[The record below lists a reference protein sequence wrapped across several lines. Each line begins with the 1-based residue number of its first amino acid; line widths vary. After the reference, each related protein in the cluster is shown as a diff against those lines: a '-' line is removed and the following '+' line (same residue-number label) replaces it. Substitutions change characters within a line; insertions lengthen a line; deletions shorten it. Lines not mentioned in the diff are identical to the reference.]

1 MAPTDRPSL
10 WPPPPLLLLVLTSC
24 FLCESA
30 STTPFP
36 KDLEPITMVKS
47 EQSYLYPSFQ
57 GLLQDNDTLRLGL
70 DFQRM
75 LRINHMLY
83 IAARDHVFAVNLTTA
98 SEEFT
103 PQLKLTWKSK
113 DVSKCTVR
121 GKNRDECYNYVKV
134 LVPRNDETL
143 FTCGTN
149 ALNPTCRNYKMTT
162 LEQVGEEVV
171 GQARCPFESGQ
182 SNVGLFAG
190 GDFYSATMT
199 DFLASDAVIY
209 RSLGEGQP
217 VLRTV
222 KYDSKWLR
230 EPHFLHAIDYGN
242 YIYFFLSEIAVEY
255 TALGKVVFSRVAR
268 VCKNDNG
275 GSPRVLERYWTSFL
289 KARLNC
295 SVPGDSFFYFDVL
308 QSLTNVLQINQRPAV
323 VGVFTT
329 QANSIPGSAVC
340 AFYMDDIEK
349 VFNGKF
355 KEQRTS
361 DSSWT
366 PVPDEQVPRPRP
378 GTCAGDGSAADFKSS
393 IQFPDEMLTFIKSY
407 PLMDEAIPSANDRP
421 CFTRTSSRSKLT
433 QIVVD
438 VSAGPYKDR
447 TVMFLGSDD
456 GRVLKILASTHPND
470 SFGPKLLEDID
481 VYNPSKCNIQGQ
493 EDRRVLGLE
502 LDKDHHALF
511 VAFTSCVI
519 RVPLSRCSQHG
530 ACKRSCLNSRDPY
543 CIWLRTGS
551 CANMA
556 PGFKAGFEQ
565 DIEGDQSFQ
574 PDSCHADVLAT
585 TRNQESAV
593 DSAYGVRRLPDMDLQ
608 AGANVHYTLLI
619 ACVLVAFFL
628 GAILSGFLVSC
639 YCSRSAAQ
647 RARRLGKDPEA
658 SLPHALSLRS
668 LAKLSG
674 LLDTQPKDE
683 KLDMSTPKMYS
694 SFIPNGRASPHLHS
708 PMQKG
713 LALGDPDLSLS
724 QSLSQ
729 ADGELSGLPTPDST
743 PELPIKNI
751 RALRHHQYE
760 KNQNCNNAKDGNPS
774 CSGSSLGFMAV
785 VGNPLTQHAFP
796 FSHHHSN
803 GPGSSSASLH
813 LPEEKALL
821 NDDRVAAAGGGAAL
835 HHQSQQSLPQA
846 AVDVSA
852 LDELLKHIHEVSASG
867 TGGIKVLT
875 STSSLFPSSTSG
887 RHHHNHHHSQHG
899 QTRTHQYNHSHHHS
913 NHHNNNSSGGHQ
925 QQQQQ
930 IPETEP
936 SYYSTSTLPRDGP
949 KLLDPPPHTSTSSS
963 SSSSSSS
970 SNNPTSSTS
979 IPSSSSSS
987 SSTPLQQQVIPEQ
1000 PGASGVS
1007 VARHHSQR
1015 QGLIKMG
1022 SGGGA
1027 VPRHHSF
1034 NQRGAQHAHFLAR
1047 MNTNSSSNGP
1057 PAPSSNANAES
1068 RRPAPASSCLTRQ
1081 HSYSEGHTC
1090 SGRRSSAEPCPSSPK
1105 SPPSLCS
1112 CQTQRRHQEQR
1123 QEPTTTES
1131 EQGVAWASTRPG
1143 PRPGLGLDSAWASTR
1158 PGARPDPVWGS
1169 TRPGPR
1175 PGLGLDWGSTRSWA
1189 APVAS

>member
-1 MAPTDRPSL
+1 MALTSWLLP
-10 WPPPPLLLLVLTSC
+10 WGPPPLLLLLLLTSC
-24 FLCESA
+24 FLSESA

-36 KDLEPITMVKS
+36 KDLEPISVVSS
-47 EQSYLYPSFQ
+47 EQSYQYPGFQ

-75 LRINHMLY
+75 LRINHVLY

-98 SEEFT
+98 SEEFV
-103 PQLKLTWKSK
+103 PRLKLTWKSK

-121 GKNRDECYNYVKV
+121 GKNSDECYNYVKV

-143 FTCGTN
+143 FACGTN
-149 ALNPTCRNYKMTT
+149 AFNPTCRNYKMTS

-209 RSLGEGQP
+209 RSLGEGRP

-242 YIYFFLSEIAVEY
+242 YVYFFLSEIAVEY
-255 TALGKVVFSRVAR
+255 TTLGKVVFSRVAR

-378 GTCAGDGSAADFKSS
+378 GTCAGDGSASDYKSS
-393 IQFPDEMLTFIKSY
+393 VQFPDETLTFIKSY
-407 PLMDEAIPSANDRP
+407 PLMDEAVPSVNDRP

-456 GRVLKILASTHPND
+456 GRVLKVLASTHPND
-470 SFGPKLLEDID
+470 SFGSKLLEDID
-481 VYNPSKCNIQGQ
+481 VYNPSKCNVQGQ

-511 VAFTSCVI
+511 VAFSSCVI
-519 RVPLSRCSQHG
+519 RVPLSRCTQHG
-530 ACKRSCLNSRDPY
+530 ACKKACLASRDPY

-551 CANMA
+551 CANVA
-556 PGFKAGFEQ
+556 PGFKYV
-565 DIEGDQSFQ
+565 SF
-574 PDSCHADVLAT
+574 PLSVSLSDVLAT
-585 TRNQESAV
+585 TRNQESAA
-593 DSAYGVRRLPDMDLQ
+593 DSAYGKKRGNILTSSPLSLHLPGVRRPPEMEQ
-608 AGANVHYTLLI
+608 RAGANVHYTLLI

-639 YCSRSAAQ
+639 YCSRSAAH

-668 LAKLSG
+668 LAKLNG
-674 LLDTQPKDE
+674 LLDGQPKV
-683 KLDMSTPKMYS
+683 TAPR
-694 SFIPNGRASPHLHS
+694 NPHLAKKRRTLNNTAANNELIN
-708 PMQKG
+708 PG
-713 LALGDPDLSLS
+713 
-724 QSLSQ
+724 
-729 ADGELSGLPTPDST
+729 DGELSGLPTPDST
-743 PELPIKNI
+743 PELPIKNMK
-751 RALRHHQYE
+751 ALRHHQYE
-760 KNQNCNNAKDGNPS
+760 KNQNCNNAKDKPKSGPS

-785 VGNPLTQHAFP
+785 VGNSLTQQVFP

-803 GPGSSSASLH
+803 SLSNGAAHGAGASSTSLH
-813 LPEEKALL
+813 LPEERKIS
-821 NDDRVAAAGGGAAL
+821 NDERAAAAAAGGAGVIP
-835 HHQSQQSLPQA
+835 HHHHSQQSLPQTV
-846 AVDVSA
+846 VDVSA

-875 STSSLFPSSTSG
+875 STSSSSLG
-887 RHHHNHHHSQHG
+887 PH
-899 QTRTHQYNHSHHHS
+899 
-913 NHHNNNSSGGHQ
+913 
-925 QQQQQ
+925 QQQ
-930 IPETEP
+930 IPETAAT
-936 SYYSTSTLPRDGP
+936 SYYSTSALPSDGLP
-949 KLLDPPPHTSTSSS
+949 KRIEPPPQNSTSSS
-963 SSSSSSS
+963 
-970 SNNPTSSTS
+970 
-979 IPSSSSSS
+979 
-987 SSTPLQQQVIPEQ
+987 
-1000 PGASGVS
+1000 
-1007 VARHHSQR
+1007 RHS
-1015 QGLIKMG
+1015 LIKMG
-1022 SGGGA
+1022 SGSGA

-1034 NQRGAQHAHFLAR
+1034 NQRGPQHAQFLAR
-1047 MNTNSSSNGP
+1047 MNTNNSAGGARSTNGESKQ
-1057 PAPSSNANAES
+1057 PSV
-1068 RRPAPASSCLTRQ
+1068 ASACLTRQ
-1081 HSYSEGHTC
+1081 HSYSEGPHIQRAAIV
-1090 SGRRSSAEPCPSSPK
+1090 RRTASLKPQIPPKPLFLPNTATSEVAEAGK
-1105 SPPSLCS
+1105 YNY
-1112 CQTQRRHQEQR
+1112 
-1123 QEPTTTES
+1123 
-1131 EQGVAWASTRPG
+1131 
-1143 PRPGLGLDSAWASTR
+1143 
-1158 PGARPDPVWGS
+1158 
-1169 TRPGPR
+1169 
-1175 PGLGLDWGSTRSWA
+1175 
-1189 APVAS
+1189 

>member
-1 MAPTDRPSL
+1 MAPADWL
-10 WPPPPLLLLVLTSC
+10 PPWQSPLLLLVLTSC
-24 FLCESA
+24 FLSETA

-36 KDLEPITMVKS
+36 KDLEPINVVS
-47 EQSYLYPSFQ
+47 SAQSFQFPGFQ

-98 SEEFT
+98 SVDFR
-103 PQLKLTWKSK
+103 PQLKLTWRSK

-121 GKNRDECYNYVKV
+121 GKNSDECYNYVKV

-143 FTCGTN
+143 FACGTN
-149 ALNPTCRNYKMTT
+149 AFNPTCRNYKMTS

-171 GQARCPFESGQ
+171 GQARCPFESVQ

-209 RSLGEGQP
+209 RSLGDGRP

-242 YIYFFLSEIAVEY
+242 YVYFFLSEIAVEY

-361 DSSWT
+361 DLSWT

-378 GTCAGDGSAADFKSS
+378 GTCAGDGPAADYKSS
-393 IQFPDEMLTFIKSY
+393 VQFPDETLTFIKSY
-407 PLMDEAIPSANDRP
+407 PLMDEAVPSVNDRP

-456 GRVLKILASTHPND
+456 GRVLKVLASTHPND
-470 SFGPKLLEDID
+470 SFGSKLLEDID
-481 VYNPSKCNIQGQ
+481 VYNPSKCNVQGQ

-511 VAFTSCVI
+511 VAFSSCVI
-519 RVPLSRCSQHG
+519 RVPLSRCTQHG
-530 ACKRSCLNSRDPY
+530 ACKKACLASRDPY

-565 DIEGDQSFQ
+565 DIEGDHSFQ
-574 PDSCHADVLAT
+574 PDSCHADVSAT
-585 TRNQESAV
+585 TRHHDAAS
-593 DSAYGVRRLPDMDLQ
+593 DSAYGVRRLPEMDQ
-608 AGANVHYTLLI
+608 RANANVHYTLLI

-668 LAKLSG
+668 LAKLNG
-674 LLDTQPKDE
+674 LLDGQPKED
-683 KLDMSTPKMYS
+683 KLDVSTPKMYS
-694 SFIPNGRASPHLHS
+694 SFIPNGRSEPHLHS
-708 PMQKG
+708 PAHQG
-713 LALGDPDLSLS
+713 LPLGDPELSLS
-724 QSLSQ
+724 QG
-729 ADGELSGLPTPDST
+729 DGELSGLPTPDST
-743 PELPIKNI
+743 PELPIKNMK
-751 RALRHHQYE
+751 ALRHHQYE
-760 KNQNCNNAKDGNPS
+760 KNQNCNNAKDNNPPGPS

-785 VGNPLTQHAFP
+785 VGNSLTQQVFP

-803 GPGSSSASLH
+803 SFSNGAAHGAGASSTSLH
-813 LPEEKALL
+813 LPEERKIS
-821 NDDRVAAAGGGAAL
+821 NDERVMAAAGGGGGGGGAVPL
-835 HHQSQQSLPQA
+835 HHHSQQSLPQSV
-846 AVDVSA
+846 VDVSA

-875 STSSLFPSSTSG
+875 STSSSSLFPSSSTG
-887 RHHHNHHHSQHG
+887 GHNHHHHHHHNPPG
-899 QTRTHQYNHSHHHS
+899 QTRTHHYNHSHHHS
-913 NHHNNNSSGGHQ
+913 NHHNNNSSGGGGGGGHHHQ
-925 QQQQQ
+925 QK
-930 IPETEP
+930 IPETESA
-936 SYYSTSTLPRDGP
+936 SYYSTSTLPRDGLP
-949 KLLDPPPHTSTSSS
+949 KRLDAPVQNSTSSSATS

-987 SSTPLQQQVIPEQ
+987 SSTPLQQQVIPER
-1000 PGASGVS
+1000 PGGSSVS
-1007 VARHHSQR
+1007 VTRHHSQR
-1015 QGLIKMG
+1015 HSLIKMG
-1022 SGGGA
+1022 SSGGGGGGGGGGA

-1057 PAPSSNANAES
+1057 PPASGAANMNTSSESQRPSV
-1068 RRPAPASSCLTRQ
+1068 ASSCLTRQ
-1081 HSYSEGHTC
+1081 HSYSEGPHMQRAAIV
-1090 SGRRSSAEPCPSSPK
+1090 RRTASLKPQVPPK
-1105 SPPSLCS
+1105 PLFLPNTATS
-1112 CQTQRRHQEQR
+1112 
-1123 QEPTTTES
+1123 
-1131 EQGVAWASTRPG
+1131 
-1143 PRPGLGLDSAWASTR
+1143 
-1158 PGARPDPVWGS
+1158 
-1169 TRPGPR
+1169 
-1175 PGLGLDWGSTRSWA
+1175 
-1189 APVAS
+1189 PVAEAGKYKY

>member
-1 MAPTDRPSL
+1 MAPADWLSPWRPQ
-10 WPPPPLLLLVLTSC
+10 LLLLILTSC
-24 FLCESA
+24 FLSEA
-30 STTPFP
+30 VSTTPFP
-36 KDLEPITMVKS
+36 KDLEPISVVS
-47 EQSYLYPSFQ
+47 SDQSYQFPGFQ

-98 SEEFT
+98 SEKFV

-121 GKNRDECYNYVKV
+121 GKNSDECYNYVKV

-143 FTCGTN
+143 FACGTN
-149 ALNPTCRNYKMTT
+149 AFNPTCRNYKMTG
-162 LEQVGEEVV
+162 LERVGEEVV

-209 RSLGEGQP
+209 RSLGDGRP

-242 YIYFFLSEIAVEY
+242 YVYFFLSEIAVEY

-378 GTCAGDGSAADFKSS
+378 GSCAGDGPAADYKSS
-393 IQFPDEMLTFIKSY
+393 VQFPDETLTFIKSY
-407 PLMDEAIPSANDRP
+407 PLMDEAVPSVNDRP
-421 CFTRTSSRSKLT
+421 VFTRTSSRSKLT

-438 VSAGPYKDR
+438 VSAGPNKDR

-456 GRVLKILASTHPND
+456 GRVLKVLASTHPND
-470 SFGPKLLEDID
+470 SFGSKLLEDID
-481 VYNPSKCNIQGQ
+481 VYNPSKCNVQGQ

-519 RVPLSRCSQHG
+519 RVPLSRCPLHG
-530 ACKRSCLNSRDPY
+530 ACKKACLASRDPY

-556 PGFKAGFEQ
+556 PGYKAGFEQ
-565 DIEGDQSFQ
+565 DIEGDHSFH
-574 PDSCHADVLAT
+574 PDSCHDVLAT
-585 TRNQESAV
+585 TRNQESAA
-593 DSAYGVRRLPDMDLQ
+593 DSAYGVRRLPELDQ
-608 AGANVHYTLLI
+608 RPGANVHYTLLI

-647 RARRLGKDPEA
+647 RARKLGKDPEA

-668 LAKLSG
+668 LAKLNG
-674 LLDTQPKDE
+674 LLDGQPKEE

-694 SFIPNGRASPHLHS
+694 SFIPNGRAEPHLHT
-708 PMQKG
+708 PVHQG
-713 LALGDPDLSLS
+713 LQLGDPDLNLS

-729 ADGELSGLPTPDST
+729 GDGELSGLPTPDST
-743 PELPIKNI
+743 PELPIKNMK
-751 RALRHHQYE
+751 ALRHHQYE
-760 KNQNCNNAKDGNPS
+760 KNQNCNNAKDNHPKSGPS
-774 CSGSSLGFMAV
+774 CSGTSLGFMAV
-785 VGNPLTQHAFP
+785 VGNSMTQQVFP

-803 GPGSSSASLH
+803 SLSNGAAHGAGASSTSLH
-813 LPEEKALL
+813 LPEERKIS
-821 NDDRVAAAGGGAAL
+821 NDERAAAAAAAGSGGGGA
-835 HHQSQQSLPQA
+835 HHHHSQQSLPQTV
-846 AVDVSA
+846 VDVSA

-875 STSSLFPSSTSG
+875 STSSSSLFPGSKG
-887 RHHHNHHHSQHG
+887 HHHNLHHPLHPNQHS
-899 QTRTHQYNHSHHHS
+899 QTRTHHYNHSLHHS
-913 NHHNNNSSGGHQ
+913 NHHNNNNSSSGGGGGGGGSSGGQHH
-925 QQQQQ
+925 QQQ
-930 IPETEP
+930 IPETESSP
-936 SYYSTSTLPRDGP
+936 YYNTSTLPRDGLP
-949 KLLDPPPHTSTSSS
+949 KCMDPPPQNTSSATSSS

-987 SSTPLQQQVIPEQ
+987 SSTPLQQQVIPER
-1000 PGASGVS
+1000 PGGSGVS
-1007 VARHHSQR
+1007 VSRHHSQR
-1015 QGLIKMG
+1015 HSLIKMG

-1034 NQRGAQHAHFLAR
+1034 NQRGAPQPPHAHFLAR

-1057 PAPSSNANAES
+1057 PTGASGAANTNANNNSGANQ
-1068 RRPAPASSCLTRQ
+1068 RPSIASTCLTRQ
-1081 HSYSEGHTC
+1081 HSYSEGPHAQRAAIV
-1090 SGRRSSAEPCPSSPK
+1090 RRTASLKPQVPPK
-1105 SPPSLCS
+1105 PLFLPN
-1112 CQTQRRHQEQR
+1112 T
-1123 QEPTTTES
+1123 
-1131 EQGVAWASTRPG
+1131 
-1143 PRPGLGLDSAWASTR
+1143 
-1158 PGARPDPVWGS
+1158 ARS
-1169 TRPGPR
+1169 
-1175 PGLGLDWGSTRSWA
+1175 
-1189 APVAS
+1189 PVAEAGTYKY

>member
-1 MAPTDRPSL
+1 MAKTDWPSPWRPA
-10 WPPPPLLLLVLTSC
+10 PLLILLLIILTLC
-24 FLCESA
+24 FLSESA
-30 STTPFP
+30 SSTSFP
-36 KDLEPITMVKS
+36 KDMEPLSVVSS
-47 EQSYLYPSFQ
+47 EQSYQYPGFQ

-83 IAARDHVFAVNLTTA
+83 IAARDHVFAVNLTMA
-98 SEEFT
+98 PEEFV

-121 GKNRDECYNYVKV
+121 GKNSDECYNYVKV

-149 ALNPTCRNYKMTT
+149 AFNPTCRNYKMTT

-209 RSLGEGQP
+209 RSLGDGRP

-242 YIYFFLSEIAVEY
+242 YVYFFLSEIAVEY

-366 PVPDEQVPRPRP
+366 PVTDEQVPRPRP
-378 GTCAGDGSAADFKSS
+378 GTCAGDGQASDYKSS
-393 IQFPDEMLTFIKSY
+393 VQFPDEMLTFIKSY
-407 PLMDEAIPSANDRP
+407 PLMDEAVSSVNDRP
-421 CFTRTSSRSKLT
+421 CFARTSSRSKLT

-456 GRVLKILASTHPND
+456 GRVLKVLASTHPND
-470 SFGPKLLEDID
+470 SFGSKLLEDID
-481 VYNPSKCNIQGQ
+481 VYNPSKCDVQGQ

-511 VAFTSCVI
+511 VAFSSCVI
-519 RVPLSRCSQHG
+519 RVPLSRCAQHG
-530 ACKRSCLNSRDPY
+530 ACKKACLASRDPY
-543 CIWLRTGS
+543 CIWLRTGT
-551 CANMA
+551 CANIA

-565 DIEGDQSFQ
+565 DIEGDHSFL
-574 PDSCHADVLAT
+574 PDNCHVDVLAT
-585 TRNQESAV
+585 TRNQESAA
-593 DSAYGVRRLPDMDLQ
+593 DSAYGVRRLPEVDQ
-608 AGANVHYTLLI
+608 RASANVHYTLLI

-628 GAILSGFLVSC
+628 GAILSAFLVSC
-639 YCSRSAAQ
+639 YCSRSAVHQ
-647 RARRLGKDPEA
+647 ARRLGKDPEA

-668 LAKLSG
+668 LAKLNG
-674 LLDTQPKDE
+674 LLDEQPKED
-683 KLDMSTPKMYS
+683 KLDVSTPKMYS
-694 SFIPNGRASPHLHS
+694 SFIPNGRAEPHLHT
-708 PMQKG
+708 PLQQG
-713 LALGDPDLSLS
+713 LQLGDPDLSLS

-729 ADGELSGLPTPDST
+729 GDGELSGLPTPDST
-743 PELPIKNI
+743 PELPIRNMK
-751 RALRHHQYE
+751 ALRHHHYE
-760 KNQNCNNAKDGNPS
+760 KNQNCNNAKDNNPKSGPS
-774 CSGSSLGFMAV
+774 CSASSQSFMAV
-785 VGNPLTQHAFP
+785 VGNSLTQQAFP
-796 FSHHHSN
+796 FSHHNGNSLSN
-803 GPGSSSASLH
+803 GVAHRAGASSTSLH
-813 LPEEKALL
+813 LLEERKIS
-821 NDDRVAAAGGGAAL
+821 NDERAAAAGGGRGRGGGGVVP
-835 HHQSQQSLPQA
+835 HHQSQQSLPQTV
-846 AVDVSA
+846 VDVSA
-852 LDELLKHIHEVSASG
+852 LDELLKHIQEVSASG
-867 TGGIKVLT
+867 TGGIKILTST
-875 STSSLFPSSTSG
+875 STSSLFPGPSSSSG
-887 RHHHNHHHSQHG
+887 GHHHTHHHHHHNHLSQSRAHHSSHSSHHNSTSG
-899 QTRTHQYNHSHHHS
+899 SHHH
-913 NHHNNNSSGGHQ
+913 
-925 QQQQQ
+925 QQQ
-930 IPETEP
+930 IPETESV
-936 SYYSTSTLPRDGP
+936 SYYSTSTLPRDGLP
-949 KLLDPPPHTSTSSS
+949 KHLDAAPQSSTSSSALS

-987 SSTPLQQQVIPEQ
+987 SSTPLQQQVIPER
-1000 PGASGVS
+1000 PGEGGVA
-1007 VARHHSQR
+1007 VTRHQSQR
-1015 QGLIKMG
+1015 HSLIKMG

-1034 NQRGAQHAHFLAR
+1034 NQRGTHAHFLAR

-1057 PAPSSNANAES
+1057 PGASAAASLSTSSKGES
-1068 RRPAPASSCLTRQ
+1068 QRQSVASTCLTRQ
-1081 HSYSEGHTC
+1081 HSYSEGPHVQRAAVI
-1090 SGRRSSAEPCPSSPK
+1090 RRTVSLKPQVPPK
-1105 SPPSLCS
+1105 PLFLPNTATS
-1112 CQTQRRHQEQR
+1112 
-1123 QEPTTTES
+1123 
-1131 EQGVAWASTRPG
+1131 
-1143 PRPGLGLDSAWASTR
+1143 
-1158 PGARPDPVWGS
+1158 
-1169 TRPGPR
+1169 
-1175 PGLGLDWGSTRSWA
+1175 
-1189 APVAS
+1189 PVAEAQKYNY